1 MRYIL
6 GLCAVLAVA
15 NSAWTSEMGN
25 IAGEPGY
32 QTPAA
37 TVNSAVTQ
45 ATGTPTVTTTSP
57 VNAYQTVTGQPA
69 ATTMSPAPTM
79 MSPGTYAV
87 GNQPVAT
94 YATPMAN
101 TAYTTG
107 SYPANTTGSYP

>member
-37 TVNSAVTQ
+37 TVR
-45 ATGTPTVTTTSP
+45 TPSP
-57 VNAYQTVTGQPA
+57 KRRELLP
-69 ATTMSPAPTM
+69 
-79 MSPGTYAV
+79 
-87 GNQPVAT
+87 
-94 YATPMAN
+94 
-101 TAYTTG
+101 
-107 SYPANTTGSYP
+107 